1 MTSLTS
7 RAPSFFCCSSSSS
20 TWLAPSRPSSTSA
33 SAMRSPNDFTLAM
46 MILSERLADVC
57 EQILR
62 WRQIPHQPVGRG
74 GGDFLGGLL
83 VEGIGG
89 GHQNRLAHP
98 VKGRPTPT
106 AADVGREPAHQVNVH
121 IVFCQ
126 RHVRRCPILHPTIS

>member
-46 MILSERLADVC
+46 ILTERFADIC
-57 EQILR
+57 EQFLR
-62 WRQIPHQPVGRG
+62 RCQIPHQPVGRG

-89 GHQNRLAHP
+89 GHQDRLAHP
-98 VKGRPTPT
+98 VKGRHTPT
-106 AADVGREPAHQVNVH
+106 AADV
-121 IVFCQ
+121 
-126 RHVRRCPILHPTIS
+126 RRKT